1 MSSRTFTAK
10 KEKLMPILKDLKERV
25 TLLLGANA
33 AGNLKWKPMFTYYSK
48 NPKALK
54 NKANSTLP
62 VLCKWNNKA

>member
-33 AGNLKWKPMFTYYSK
+33 AGEFKWKTMFLYYSADSR
-48 NPKALK
+48 ALK
-54 NKANSTLP
+54 IY
-62 VLCKWNNKA
+62 V